1 MDLYKI
7 LNQLNIKYD
16 EISHIPIYTIED
28 AQFIKTDIEG
38 IGCKNLFLTDKKGK
52 YFIFM
57 IEDNKKAD
65 IKTIRKSVN
74 TSHLSFANIEELK
87 NILNL
92 DLGSVSPMGIVNDN
106 ENVVTI
112 LIDKGLENKRLLVH
126 PNINT
131 KTLSI
136 RYEDLIKFIEY
147 EKHRYLII

>member
-7 LNQLNIKYD
+7 LNKLDIKYD
-16 EISHIPIYTIED
+16 EINHIPIYTAED
-28 AQFIKTDIEG
+28 AQFIKKDIDG

-65 IKTIRKSVN
+65 IKMVSKSVN

-92 DLGSVSPMGIVNDN
+92 DLGSVTPMGIVNDN
-106 ENVVTI
+106 EN
-112 LIDKGLENKRLLVH
+112 
-126 PNINT
+126 
-131 KTLSI
+131 
-136 RYEDLIKFIEY
+136 Y
-147 EKHRYLII
+147 